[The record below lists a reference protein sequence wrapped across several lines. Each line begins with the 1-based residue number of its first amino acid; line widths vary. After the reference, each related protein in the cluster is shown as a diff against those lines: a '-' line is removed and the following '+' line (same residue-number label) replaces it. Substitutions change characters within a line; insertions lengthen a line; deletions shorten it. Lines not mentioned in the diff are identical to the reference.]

1 MPSTTIVPP
10 IHISI
15 LVQLAF
21 RNAKV
26 SEKAAPIL
34 ILIMLFPLL
43 VEPRSSFRVKYD
55 PAYDL
60 QQPACIRDL
69 FLPLR
74 KGTVQPKTSPALRI
88 ASRSEEHTSE
98 LQSLLRISYAVI
110 CLK

>member
-55 PAYDL
+55 PAYGL

-74 KGTVQPKTSPALRI
+74 KGTRSAEDIARI
-88 ASRSEEHTSE
+88 AHQIGSASCRERVGQH
-98 LQSLLRISYAVI
+98 V
-110 CLK
+110 